1 MIVVITVDIKKHFT
15 VILFV
20 STILVYVFLFFD
32 ILKFVI
38 QVFLDISVGNTEIGR
53 IIFELFADI
62 VPKTAENFRQ
72 FCTGEYR
79 YLTTYLLHRTYVL
92 TVQLFIVEKMEF
104 R

>member
-1 MIVVITVDIKKHFT
+1 MFLFID
-15 VILFV
+15 ILF
-20 STILVYVFLFFD
+20 FLF
-32 ILKFVI
+32 

-79 YLTTYLLHRTYVL
+79 YLTTLSIFSSDVL
-92 TVQLFIVEKMEF
+92 TCSIMSF
-104 R
+104 